1 MWWKNGMW
9 QPEVVKQL
17 HLFKTDNLLESQ
29 KEKTIQPCCEVGHVV
44 PTVQHCGLKFFFMLL
59 MTNWP
64 LYFLHKHD
72 SISWVL
78 ISVYWG
84 GEHTSNKNWDWK
96 TNVGEKYNMDD
107 ASQIS
112 KHIPMEFSLEHS
124 LHFCTIV
131 ALPLPPFRGA
141 LSYKSW
147 QWRHFKF
154 CSSWATGS
162 PCKGTAFVFACLFYK
177 NCLKLLLFKNP
188 ALRRLLE
195 TRDV

>member
-1 MWWKNGMW
+1 MLFLLSNIVDLSSSLCCWW
-9 QPEVVKQL
+9 PIDL
-17 HLFKTDNLLESQ
+17 
-29 KEKTIQPCCEVGHVV
+29 
-44 PTVQHCGLKFFFMLL
+44 
-59 MTNWP
+59 
-64 LYFLHKHD
+64 
-72 SISWVL
+72 SISF
-78 ISVYWG
+78 ISMIASAGYSYQCTG
-84 GEHTSNKNWDWK
+84 GGEGEHTSNKNWDWK